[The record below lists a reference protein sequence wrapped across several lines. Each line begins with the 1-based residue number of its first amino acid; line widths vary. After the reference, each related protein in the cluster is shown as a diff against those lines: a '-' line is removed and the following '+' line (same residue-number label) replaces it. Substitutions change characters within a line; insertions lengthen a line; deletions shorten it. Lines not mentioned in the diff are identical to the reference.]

1 MKILDRLQSIHLHHV
16 LFVALTLISIVPV
29 MILSSWLQTSLIE
42 SEESAVEEKHL
53 LLAQNITGSLAQYA
67 KDIRSTIDVVDKHIE
82 EEKSVEL
89 LAPLFSS
96 LHIDFIWLMD
106 RKGRDITPN
115 FLEAEAQMSRIPA
128 SIGTTLSPYIKEA
141 LANRGKTVF
150 STVEAD
156 TNNDPVLYA
165 LKSIDSEQFVVAIIN
180 TGIFIKVQKAV
191 TFGERGHAAIVDA
204 VGRTLAHPSEQWRTT
219 RKNITALPPVQFMTE
234 GKTGVSTFYS
244 PVMVADMVAGYAVVH
259 DVGWGVMIPQ
269 PYDELLAR
277 ANRGRFISLL
287 ITIFGI
293 TTAGLISWWIARL
306 MCKPLV
312 AVAASAR
319 QAASGNLITRIKKS
333 IKYAPVELRDLTESF
348 NQMVDEINQ
357 KNAAMSITT
366 ERLETAQRIAHLGNW
381 EWDFV
386 NNVFWCSD
394 EVYRIYGFAPQS
406 FDANFDR
413 LFGMTHPD
421 EQAYLKTLFD
431 NARQKEQSFTANF
444 KIVLEDDSI
453 RYLNQEVQ
461 FHRPRGDKGMYLS
474 GVVHEITEQKK
485 YEEKLLRQANYD
497 ELTGLANRTLYFD
510 RLSSVIKIAKRKHEQ
525 VAVLFVDLDDFK
537 TINDTYG
544 HVTGD
549 ELLKKASARLQDVVR
564 EADTVARIGGD
575 EFMIILH
582 EIKTETNAADVAEK
596 VLDCLASVFM
606 LDSVEAFIGASIGI
620 TVFPNDGEDVLALH
634 RNADVAMYKAKEK
647 GKNTYQFFTAEMNA
661 ALSERLEMARDL
673 RYAIEEKQFDVY
685 FQPILNSDGSQYSAE
700 ALIRWDHPAKGFISP
715 EKFIPIAE
723 EIGLINDIGLWVLDE
738 SCRQL
743 QQWHQLGFSEMKVS
757 VNVSPHQIKSSL
769 TRDVLISIIHKY
781 NIRPEFL
788 SLEITE
794 SMIMDDIEHAI
805 LWMTDMHELGVNISM
820 DDFGTGYSSLSY
832 LKRLPVD
839 VLKIDRMF
847 VSGITVNEDDDLL
860 IKGIIAM
867 AKGLNLQLVAE
878 GVETDAQLAFLRQH
892 DCNFIQGYYFSKP
905 LAGKDFVEYLQQ
917 ATA

>member
-1 MKILDRLQSIHLHHV
+1 M
-16 LFVALTLISIVPV
+16 
-29 MILSSWLQTSLIE
+29 IE

-67 KDIRSTIDVVDKHIE
+67 KDIRATIDVVDKHIE
-82 EEKSVEL
+82 DEKSVEL
-89 LAPLFSS
+89 LSPLFSS
-96 LHIDFIWLMD
+96 LHIDFVWIMD
-106 RKGRDITPN
+106 RKGRDVTPGYLDAN
-115 FLEAEAQMSRIPA
+115 AQMSRIPDD
-128 SIGTTLSPYIKEA
+128 IGTALAPFVKEA
-141 LANRGKTVF
+141 LANRDKTIF
-150 STVEAD
+150 STVQAD

-165 LKSIDSEQFVVAIIN
+165 VRSVDSDEFIIAVIN

-219 RKNITALPPVQFMTE
+219 RKNITVLPPVQFMTE

-277 ANRGRFISLL
+277 ANRGRFISFL
-287 ITIFGI
+287 ISMFGI
-293 TTAGLISWWIARL
+293 ATAGLISWWIARL
-306 MCKPLV
+306 MCRPLV
-312 AVAASAR
+312 AVAGSAR

-333 IKYAPVELRDLTESF
+333 FKYAPVELRDLTESF

-406 FDANFDR
+406 FEASFDR

-444 KIVLEDDSI
+444 KIILEDDSI

-510 RLSSVIKIAKRKHEQ
+510 RLSSVIKIAKRKHQQ
-525 VAVLFVDLDDFK
+525 VAVLFIDLDDFK
-537 TINDTYG
+537 NINDTYG
-544 HVTGD
+544 HITGD
-549 ELLKKASARLQDVVR
+549 DLLKKASARFHDVVR

-582 EIKTETNAADVAEK
+582 EIKTEADAATVAEK
-596 VLDCLASVFM
+596 VLDCLSTVFM
-606 LDSVEAFIGASIGI
+606 LDRVEVFISASIGI
-620 TVFPNDGEDVLALH
+620 TVFPDDGTDVLALH

-661 ALSERLEMARDL
+661 ALSERLSIARDL
-673 RYAIEEKQFDVY
+673 RYAIEEKQFEVY
-685 FQPILNSDGSQYSAE
+685 FQPIVNANGRQYSAE
-700 ALIRWDHPAKGFISP
+700 ALIRWIHPHKGFISP
-715 EKFIPIAE
+715 EKFISIAE

-743 QQWHQLGFSEMKVS
+743 QNWHQRGFENMKVS
-757 VNVSPHQIKSSL
+757 VNVSPQQIKSSL
-769 TRDVLISIIHKY
+769 TRDVLISILHKY
-781 NIRPEFL
+781 NVRPQSL

-847 VSGITVNEDDDLL
+847 VSGVTVNEDDDLL
-860 IKGIIAM
+860 IKAIIAM
-867 AKGLNLQLVAE
+867 AKGLGLSLVAE

-892 DCNFIQGYYFSKP
+892 GCDYIQGYYFSKP
-905 LAGKDFVEYLQQ
+905 LPVEDFISYLEKPV
-917 ATA
+917 A